1 MVGDISFANTS
12 FNSPYGTIKCDWKK
26 LEGSTFV
33 KIEIPANASAVVY
46 LPVDESSK
54 ILESGSP
61 LDKISEVQ
69 VLKKENGKLIC
80 RIGSGKYSFRINN

>member
-33 KIEIPANASAVVY
+33 KIEIPVNTSAKVILPIDLNSSVFEENIKIEDNRDVYVVKRSANQLVCKVGWGRYTFAI
-46 LPVDESSK
+46 K
-54 ILESGSP
+54 
-61 LDKISEVQ
+61 
-69 VLKKENGKLIC
+69 
-80 RIGSGKYSFRINN
+80 